1 MGRIGILPSFFGI
14 GEPIIFGVPIMLN
27 PFYLIPFLMTSTVN
41 AVIAFTLMKYN
52 IIGRTFAMLSWQM
65 PSLPG
70 AFLSTMDIRAL
81 FLIIAL
87 IILDIVM
94 YYPFFKAHEKQ
105 CVRLEA
111 MEETEE

>member
-1 MGRIGILPSFFGI
+1 
-14 GEPIIFGVPIMLN
+14 
-27 PFYLIPFLMTSTVN
+27 
-41 AVIAFTLMKYN
+41 
-52 IIGRTFAMLSWQM
+52 MLSWQM

-87 IILDIVM
+87 IILDIAM